1 MNCRSAKESCW
12 AAIGTARLD
21 MALGGWQVNGI
32 FVLQS
37 GVPLIPN
44 LQSGVLPG
52 ATQRPNL
59 LYEPGLPGSVQSR
72 IDHYLD
78 PNAFSRPASYTFG
91 NAPRTLSRARGPGLK
106 NADVSMFKNVNIK
119 PERSVYLQIRGEAFN
134 VTNTPIFA
142 DPNVTVGST
151 SFGVITATQNSPRTL
166 QVAMKLNF

>member
-1 MNCRSAKESCW
+1 MQR
-12 AAIGTARLD
+12 RVFLF
-21 MALGGWQVNGI
+21 ALGA
-32 FVLQS
+32 LALS
-37 GVPLIPN
+37 GCGNIIGPDTHSDIDR
-44 LQSGVLPG
+44 
-52 ATQRPNL
+52 A
-59 LYEPGLPGSVQSR
+59 R
-72 IDHYLD
+72 IDWLEQ
-78 PNAFSRPASYTFG
+78 RPASYTFG

-119 PERSVYLQIRGEAFN
+119 AERGVYLQIRGEAFN